1 MTLPVS
7 CQVSIVGWQISQI
20 SRSKQLRQKCRIWL
34 AMARMLPKCVGVTIR
49 IMRGQEDASDVL
61 YVVGWLKGEE
71 ADELLRIADASGPG
85 LVLDLSEL
93 READAYGIVALRSLA
108 DRGVKL
114 EQVPQLIAL
123 MLENSS
129 A

>member
-1 MTLPVS
+1 
-7 CQVSIVGWQISQI
+7 
-20 SRSKQLRQKCRIWL
+20 
-34 AMARMLPKCVGVTIR
+34 
-49 IMRGQEDASDVL
+49 MRDQEDTADVL
-61 YVVGWLKGEE
+61 HLVGWLKGEE
-71 ADELLRIADASGPG
+71 ADELLRVADACGPG

-93 READAYGIVALRSLA
+93 RKADAYGIVALRSLA